1 MRKQL
6 RSACECSRMDSVNQF
21 FVISALIFFRLLPI
35 IVVSPIMMLR
45 RVPVLVRVI
54 LGVSLAII
62 LAAGYSDT
70 VSGLHITFTW
80 GALISE
86 FVIGMMLAFGFHAA
100 HGSMQV
106 MGHVIDQQI
115 GFAAAMVFDPASEQ
129 MHSLIGE
136 LMVLIV
142 LVTFL
147 SLDIHH
153 KLLLGIASTI
163 YLIPLGQ
170 AVHINIEGV
179 WQILGIQFAVA
190 FALACPVILSLWL
203 VDVILALAS
212 RSLPQANIYF
222 VAMPVKIAI
231 GLILVVWLTTYVLR
245 HLAHMFELIFNNW
258 EALF

>member
-1 MRKQL
+1 MG
-6 RSACECSRMDSVNQF
+6 SRMDSVNQF
-21 FVISALIFFRLLPI
+21 FIISSLIFFRLLPI

-54 LGVSLAII
+54 LGISFAII

-70 VSGLHITFTW
+70 VNHLHLTFGWGL
-80 GALISE
+80 LISE
-86 FVIGMMLAFGFHAA
+86 FVVGMILAFGFHAA
-100 HGSMQV
+100 QGSVQV

-115 GFAAAMVFDPASEQ
+115 GFAAATVFDPASEQ

-136 LMVLIV
+136 LMVLMV

-163 YLIPLGQ
+163 HLIPLGQ
-170 AVHINIEGV
+170 AVHINIESV
-179 WQILGIQFAVA
+179 WQILGIQFVVA

-231 GLILVVWLTTYVLR
+231 GLILVVWLTTYVLP
-245 HLAHMFELIFNNW
+245 HLAHMFELIFSKW
-258 EALF
+258 ATLF

>member
-1 MRKQL
+1 MRKPL
-6 RSACECSRMDSVNQF
+6 RLPCEFSRMDSVNQL

-45 RVPVLVRVI
+45 RVPVLVRVV
-54 LGVSLAII
+54 LGISLAII
-62 LAAGYSDT
+62 LAAGYGDT
-70 VSGLHITFTW
+70 VNNLHLTFGW
-80 GALISE
+80 GSLISE
-86 FVIGMMLAFGFHAA
+86 FAVGMILAFGFHAA
-100 HGSMQV
+100 QGSMQV

-115 GFAAAMVFDPASEQ
+115 GFAAATVFDPASEQ

-136 LMVLIV
+136 LMVLMV
-142 LVTFL
+142 LVAFL

-153 KLLLGIASTI
+153 KLMLGIASTLH
-163 YLIPLGQ
+163 LIPLGQ
-170 AVHINIEGV
+170 TVHINIEGV
-179 WQILGIQFAVA
+179 WQILAIQFAVA

-231 GLILVVWLTTYVLR
+231 GLILVVWLTTYVLP
-245 HLAHMFELIFNNW
+245 HLARMFELIFNNW
-258 EALF
+258 VTIF